1 MQQTFLQEAA
11 QRLYERYGDDISS
24 LRIVLPSQR
33 ARLFFS
39 DALSALITK
48 PIWQPRYISMDDI
61 MSRYSTLEV
70 GDKVRLITELYRI
83 YAEYHPSESFDK
95 FYFWGEILLSDF
107 DLIDKYMIDASMLFS
122 NIYDLKELEA
132 DLSYLTPEM
141 RQIISTFWNNF
152 SDKAAL
158 SDEKREFLKIWLS
171 LGAIYDSFQQRMEQM
186 KIGYA
191 GKIYRSA
198 VKNIEEGVAY
208 PDTSRHYVFI
218 GFNALS
224 ECEKKVLKYLSNNC
238 ECDFYWDYD
247 NYYTSQKEQ
256 EAGMFLRENLKLF
269 PPKDEITHNNFI
281 EIKKKINS
289 I

>member
-39 DALSALITK
+39 DAISALITK

-107 DLIDKYMIDASMLFS
+107 DLIDKYMIDADMLFS
-122 NIYDLKELEA
+122 NLYDLKELEA
-132 DLSYLTPEM
+132 DLSYLSEEM
-141 RQIISTFWNNF
+141 RQVISTFWSNF
-152 SDKAAL
+152 TDEATL
-158 SDEKREFLKIWLS
+158 SPEKRKFLKMWASLAPIYHRFRERLTS
-171 LGAIYDSFQQRMEQM
+171 LGIAYTGM
-186 KIGYA
+186 
-191 GKIYRSA
+191 IYRSA
-198 VKNIEEGVAY
+198 AERIAQG
-208 PDTSRHYVFI
+208 
-218 GFNALS
+218 
-224 ECEKKVLKYLSNNC
+224 
-238 ECDFYWDYD
+238 
-247 NYYTSQKEQ
+247 
-256 EAGMFLRENLKLF
+256 
-269 PPKDEITHNNFI
+269 
-281 EIKKKINS
+281 
-289 I
+289 